1 MEVWIPINSIS
12 FFCLASRIVFTEHIH
27 VTWSFH
33 VFYSFYGEKV
43 TFLYRPLTEKVNV
56 ELLNDFFDTFH
67 IVNDCNK
74 NGNFITERV
83 EPTEERKKKLKEEI
97 ESLVKYNDL
106 LISFNM
112 ETYNEYTVFFFPS
125 SFCCRRRNDE
135 KNARECRWLEQNYFT
150 SKTFWWIKFKKRREN
165 YLIDKIDWQIEL
177 NSRLPSFI

>member
-1 MEVWIPINSIS
+1 M
-12 FFCLASRIVFTEHIH
+12 
-27 VTWSFH
+27 
-33 VFYSFYGEKV
+33 

-112 ETYNEYTVFFFPS
+112 ETYNEYTVFFFLLP
-125 SFCCRRRNDE
+125 FAVDDATMKRTLVNVDDWN
-135 KNARECRWLEQNYFT
+135 KIT
-150 SKTFWWIKFKKRREN
+150 SHQKHF
-165 YLIDKIDWQIEL
+165 DG
-177 NSRLPSFI
+177 